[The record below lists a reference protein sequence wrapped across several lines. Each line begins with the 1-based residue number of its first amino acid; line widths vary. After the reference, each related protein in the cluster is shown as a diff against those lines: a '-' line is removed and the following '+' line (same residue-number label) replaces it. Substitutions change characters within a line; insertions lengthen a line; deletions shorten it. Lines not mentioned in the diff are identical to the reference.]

1 MITEGLQIIII
12 AIRVKV
18 FTITKIGGAKIT
30 IIITTVE
37 IITTTMTAEIENRA
51 VHRSKYA
58 IQISVKFMI

>member
-37 IITTTMTAEIENRA
+37 IITTMTAEIENRA